1 MTTATEL
8 RKLKVTELRE
18 KLSEKGLDTKGVKED
33 LIGRLLGAFENKGT
47 DKGAEESPREE
58 GAEVAQLETGDG
70 KSEQAVENKIVV
82 SSEKPILTE
91 VEKQKLRAER
101 FGLLSTPASGGKE
114 KKQGEGAIG
123 GLGMFNPGEEFERRK
138 KRAERFGLPMP
149 TLKSEEDARKKA
161 RAERFG
167 IEVPL
172 SKEEIEAKKHARAAR
187 FGIQDPKAIPEEVA
201 RKKVERAKR
210 FAA

>member
-18 KLSEKGLDTKGVKED
+18 KLTEKGLDTKGVKED
-33 LIGRLLGAFENKGT
+33 LIGRLLEAYENEGNGT
-47 DKGAEESPREE
+47 GGAEEAPREE
-58 GAEVAQLETGDG
+58 AAEVAQLETGDV
-70 KSEQAVENKIVV
+70 KSEQLVENKISV

-91 VEKQKLRAER
+91 AEKQKLRAER

-114 KKQGEGAIG
+114 KKGEGVIG
-123 GLGMFNPGEEFERRK
+123 GLGMFNPAEEFERRK
-138 KRAERFGLPMP
+138 KRAERFGLPIP
-149 TLKSEEDARKKA
+149 TLKAEEDARKKA

-172 SKEEIEAKKHARAAR
+172 SKEEIEAKKQARAAR
-187 FGIQDPKAIPEEVA
+187 FGIQDPKAIAEEEA
-201 RKKVERAKR
+201 RKKEERAKR
-210 FAA
+210 FAS